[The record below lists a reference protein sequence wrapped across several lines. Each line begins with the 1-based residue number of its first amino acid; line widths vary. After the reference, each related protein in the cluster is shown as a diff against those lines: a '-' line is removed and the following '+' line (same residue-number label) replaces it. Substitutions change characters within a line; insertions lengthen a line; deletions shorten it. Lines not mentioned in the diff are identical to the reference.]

1 MLPIRKKFSDR
12 PLFQK
17 GAPGCR
23 AGSPAK
29 KCQKRDGARYPWTG
43 TQKSTAPAYRILH
56 PFVER
61 MLFVRRKSFRI
72 DPFFKRGRRVAGRGA
87 LRKVSKKGRYP
98 ESIDRHPKNNGAG
111 IPGSLPFPKKY
122 VAHPQIK
129 FSERPLFQK
138 GSPGCRTGDLRKVYE
153 QGQGGESRKEY
164 RGLCEKLTGQRNQR
178 QRIGLSAKNLRKARY
193 WMVYFS
199 VPKTRS
205 SVIPKSP
212 LASAF
217 SKLLK
222 VIEETVL
229 PPRSK
234 VINSL
239 VLWR

>member
-1 MLPIRKKFSDR
+1 MPPTMHESTKHPQRGRRTVSIDRFPQINGSGIPDSSPFHKKYVARPQKKFSDR

-29 KCQKRDGARYPWTG
+29 RTGLQGGRPTKSIRTGARWG
-43 TQKSTAPAYRILH
+43 
-56 PFVER
+56 V
-61 MLFVRRKSFRI
+61 
-72 DPFFKRGRRVAGRGA
+72 
-87 LRKVSKKGRYP
+87 
-98 ESIDRHPKNNGAG
+98 
-111 IPGSLPFPKKY
+111 
-122 VAHPQIK
+122 
-129 FSERPLFQK
+129 
-138 GSPGCRTGDLRKVYE
+138 
-153 QGQGGESRKEY
+153 RKEY
-164 RGLCEKLTGQRNQR
+164 YGRCEKLTGQRNQR